1 MAQALTNTL
10 EHHWL
15 PFTANRQFKE
25 EPRLVSKAEGMYY
38 WNHKGEQVI
47 DACSGLFCCAAGH
60 GRKEIAEAVQKQLM
74 EMDYAT
80 SFQLGHPS
88 SFELAYRIAAMMP
101 GDINRVFFATSGS
114 EAVETAMKIALAY
127 FWAKGEGQR
136 VRFVSRE
143 RAYHGA
149 NFGGT
154 ALSGLVKNREVY
166 GTGLPGVVHMR
177 HTDLPDHEFVKGQP
191 ETGAEMADDL
201 LRFVQLY
208 GGDTIAACVVEPV
221 AGSTGWLVPP
231 KGYLDRLRE
240 ICDEHGILLIF
251 DEVICGF
258 GRTGKAFAAQ
268 TFDVVP
274 DMMTMAKALTNGTQ
288 PMSAVAIREEIYD
301 TIVDQAPEN
310 AIELFHGYTYSAH
323 PAACAAG
330 IAAQDIYE
338 KDRLFERGEEM
349 SPYFVDAVMD
359 LRDIPIVENIRAQ
372 GMMAGID
379 LASAERPG
387 ARGFDAQIKL
397 FNAGL
402 HLKATGDCALVAP
415 ALIAEKSHIDE
426 ISGVLREVLSAY

>member
-25 EPRLVSKAEGMYY
+25 EPRLMSKAEGMYY
-38 WNHKGEQVI
+38 WNHKGERVI

-88 SFELAYRIAAMMP
+88 SFELASRIAAMMP
-101 GDINRVFFATSGS
+101 EDINRVFFANSGS

-154 ALSGLVKNREVY
+154 ALSGLVKNREMY

-177 HTDLPDHEFVKGQP
+177 HTHLPDHEFVKGQP

-208 GGDTIAACVVEPV
+208 GGDTIAACVVEPA

-274 DMMTMAKALTNGTQ
+274 DMMVMAKALTNGAQ

-338 KDRLFERGEEM
+338 KDKLFERGEEM

-402 HLKATGDCALVAP
+402 HLKTTGDCALVAP

-426 ISGVLREVLSAY
+426 ISGVLRDVLSSY

>member
-15 PFTANRQFKE
+15 PFTANRHFKE
-25 EPRLVSKAEGMYY
+25 EPRLMSKAEGMYY
-38 WNHKGEQVI
+38 WNHKGERII

-101 GDINRVFFATSGS
+101 GDINRVFFANSGS

-177 HTDLPDHEFVKGQP
+177 HTHLPDHEFVKGQP

-208 GGDTIAACVVEPV
+208 GGDTIAACVVEPA

-274 DMMTMAKALTNGTQ
+274 DMMIMAKALTNGAQ
-288 PMSAVAIREEIYD
+288 PMSAAAIREEIYD

-338 KDRLFERGEEM
+338 KDKLFERGEEM

-387 ARGFDAQIKL
+387 TRGFDAQIKL

-402 HLKATGDCALVAP
+402 HLKTTGDCALVAP

-426 ISGVLREVLSAY
+426 ISGVLRDVLSSY

>member
-387 ARGFDAQIKL
+387 TRGFDAQIKL

>member
-38 WNHKGEQVI
+38 WNHKGERVI

-387 ARGFDAQIKL
+387 TRGFDAQIKL

>member
-1 MAQALTNTL
+1 
-10 EHHWL
+10 
-15 PFTANRQFKE
+15 
-25 EPRLVSKAEGMYY
+25 
-38 WNHKGEQVI
+38 
-47 DACSGLFCCAAGH
+47 
-60 GRKEIAEAVQKQLM
+60 M

-101 GDINRVFFATSGS
+101 GDINRVFFANSGS
-114 EAVETAMKIALAY
+114 EAVDTAMKIALAY

-166 GTGLPGVVHMR
+166 DTGLPGVVHMR
-177 HTDLPDHEFVKGQP
+177 HTHLPDHEFVKGQP

-208 GGDTIAACVVEPV
+208 GSGTIAACVVEPA

-274 DMMTMAKALTNGTQ
+274 DMMTMAKALTNGAQ

-310 AIELFHGYTYSAH
+310 AIELFHGYTSSAH

-338 KDRLFERGEEM
+338 RDKLFERGEEM
-349 SPYFVDAVMD
+349 SPYFMDAVMD

-379 LASAERPG
+379 LAPAERPG
-387 ARGFDAQIKL
+387 ARGFDTQIKL

-426 ISGVLREVLSAY
+426 ISGVLRDVLSSY

>member
-25 EPRLVSKAEGMYY
+25 EPRLMSKAEGMYY
-38 WNHKGEQVI
+38 WNHKGERII

-101 GDINRVFFATSGS
+101 GDINRVFFANSGS

-177 HTDLPDHEFVKGQP
+177 HTHLPDHEFVKGQP

-208 GGDTIAACVVEPV
+208 GGDTIAACVVEPA

-274 DMMTMAKALTNGTQ
+274 DMMIMAKALTNGAQ
-288 PMSAVAIREEIYD
+288 PMSAAAIREEIYD

-338 KDRLFERGEEM
+338 KDKLFERGEEM

-387 ARGFDAQIKL
+387 TRGFDAQIKL

-402 HLKATGDCALVAP
+402 HLKTTGDCALVAP

-426 ISGVLREVLSAY
+426 ISGVLRDVLSSY

>member
-38 WNHKGEQVI
+38 WNHKGERVI

-208 GGDTIAACVVEPV
+208 GGDTIAACVVEPA

-274 DMMTMAKALTNGTQ
+274 DMMTMAKALTNGAQ

-310 AIELFHGYTYSAH
+310 AIELLHGYTYSAH

-338 KDRLFERGEEM
+338 RDRLFERGEEM

-402 HLKATGDCALVAP
+402 HLKTTGDCALVAP

-426 ISGVLREVLSAY
+426 ISGVLREVLSTY

>member
-1 MAQALTNTL
+1 MVQALTNTL

-38 WNHKGEQVI
+38 WNHKGERVI

-177 HTDLPDHEFVKGQP
+177 HTDLPNHEFVKGQP

-288 PMSAVAIREEIYD
+288 PMSAVAIREEVYD

-387 ARGFDAQIKL
+387 TRGFDAQIKL

>member
-25 EPRLVSKAEGMYY
+25 EPRLMSKAEGMYY
-38 WNHKGEQVI
+38 WNHKGERII

-101 GDINRVFFATSGS
+101 GDINRVFFANSGS

-177 HTDLPDHEFVKGQP
+177 HTHLPDHEFVKGQP

-208 GGDTIAACVVEPV
+208 GGGTIAACVVEPA

-274 DMMTMAKALTNGTQ
+274 DMMIMAKALTNGAQ
-288 PMSAVAIREEIYD
+288 PMSAAAIREEIYD

-323 PAACAAG
+323 PAACAAA

-338 KDRLFERGEEM
+338 KDKLFERGEEM

-387 ARGFDAQIKL
+387 TRGFDAQIKL

-402 HLKATGDCALVAP
+402 HLKTTGDCALVAP
-415 ALIAEKSHIDE
+415 ALIAEKNHIDE
-426 ISGVLREVLSAY
+426 ISGVLRDVLSSY

>member
-1 MAQALTNTL
+1 MAQVLTNTL

-25 EPRLVSKAEGMYY
+25 EPRLMSKAEGMYY
-38 WNHKGEQVI
+38 WNHRGERVI

-60 GRKEIAEAVQKQLM
+60 GRREIAEAVHKQLM

-88 SFELAYRIAAMMP
+88 SFQLASRIAAMTP
-101 GDINRVFFATSGS
+101 GDLNRVFFANSGS
-114 EAVETAMKIALAY
+114 EAVDTAMKIALAY
-127 FWAKGEGQR
+127 FRAKGEGQR

-143 RAYHGA
+143 RAYHGV

-154 ALSGLVKNREVY
+154 ALSGLVRNRDTY

-177 HTDLPDHEFVKGQP
+177 HTDLPDHRFVAGEP
-191 ETGAEMADDL
+191 ETGAELADDL

-231 KGYLDRLRE
+231 KGYLDRLRR
-240 ICDEHGILLIF
+240 ICDDHGILLIF

-274 DMMTMAKALTNGTQ
+274 DMIAMAKALTNGAQ
-288 PMSAVAIREEIYD
+288 PMSAVAIREEIYE
-301 TIVDQAPEN
+301 TIVDRAEN

-330 IAAQDIYE
+330 LASQDIYE

-349 SPYFVDAVMD
+349 SPYFSDAVMD
-359 LRDIPIVENIRAQ
+359 LRDIPVVENIRAQ

-379 LASAERPG
+379 LAPAGTPG
-387 ARGFDAQIKL
+387 ARGLDAQIKL

-402 HLKATGDCALVAP
+402 HLKTTGDCALVAP

-426 ISGVLREVLSAY
+426 ISGTLRDVLSGY

>member
-1 MAQALTNTL
+1 
-10 EHHWL
+10 
-15 PFTANRQFKE
+15 
-25 EPRLVSKAEGMYY
+25 MYY
-38 WNHKGEQVI
+38 WNHKGERVI

-387 ARGFDAQIKL
+387 TRGFDAQIKL

>member
-38 WNHKGEQVI
+38 WNHKGERVI